1 MKNGNLVPLAL
12 AIPAFIVAACSGGS
26 PGVGTMNSM
35 VGGMTGGDTSGTAGS
50 AAGGDTSGGAG
61 TPATTGAAGSTGTT
75 GAAGSAMGAAVDC
88 TMDPG
93 TTVDTISDFEDGT
106 GSVLPNGGRNGGW
119 YSYVDTAPT
128 CMVMPAPNGA
138 ATAAEIPGGRC
149 QSMFAMH
156 FTGMGCSVFGAGVGT
171 DLAAP
176 ASTDAGATTGSAAK
190 TPYDVSAYSGI
201 SFWVRADKGSSI
213 RFKMPMTDDTKT
225 TDGGNCVDSATSK
238 CSDDF
243 GSNIALTK
251 SWVKKTVMFS
261 KMTQEGWGKK
271 FTWNPAHVTSIQF
284 QVPVVAAFDVWIDDV
299 SFVK

>member
-1 MKNGNLVPLAL
+1 
-12 AIPAFIVAACSGGS
+12 
-26 PGVGTMNSM
+26 
-35 VGGMTGGDTSGTAGS
+35 
-50 AAGGDTSGGAG
+50 
-61 TPATTGAAGSTGTT
+61 
-75 GAAGSAMGAAVDC
+75 
-88 TMDPG
+88 
-93 TTVDTISDFEDGT
+93 
-106 GSVLPNGGRNGGW
+106 
-119 YSYVDTAPT
+119 
-128 CMVMPAPNGA
+128 
-138 ATAAEIPGGRC
+138 
-149 QSMFAMH
+149 MFAMH

-243 GSNIALTK
+243 GANIALTK

-261 KMTQEGWGKK
+261 TMKQEGWGKK
-271 FTWNPAHVTSIQF
+271 FTWTPAHVTSIQF